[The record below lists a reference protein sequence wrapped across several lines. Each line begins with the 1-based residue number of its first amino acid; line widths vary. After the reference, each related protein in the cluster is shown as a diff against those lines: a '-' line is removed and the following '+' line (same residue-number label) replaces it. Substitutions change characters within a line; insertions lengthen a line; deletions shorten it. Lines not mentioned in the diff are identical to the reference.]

1 MKEMKYEEYQM
12 GKEILDCDKYMGM
25 RYVILSLHTHPCAYI
40 FINKHHYLYKKDYDT
55 IHEMMDLNVHG
66 GLTFSDDAIYK
77 VIIYSDK
84 YKCDTLQT
92 IKYDWIIG
100 WDYAH
105 SNDNYGT
112 TNWGKKWTTKEI
124 QNEVKNVIKQIKEYK
139 YDYYFIGD
147 YNDD

>member
-25 RYVILSLHTHPCAYI
+25 KYVILSLHTHPCAYI

-55 IHEMMDLNVHG
+55 IHEMMDLDVHG
-66 GLTFSDDAIYK
+66 GLTFSDDVIYRVK
-77 VIIYSDK
+77 IYSDK
-84 YKCDTLQT
+84 YKCDTLQK
-92 IKYDWIIG
+92 IEYDWIIG

-105 SNDNYGT
+105 AGDNYGT
-112 TNWGKKWTTKEI
+112 ENWGKKWTTKEI
-124 QNEVKNVIKQIKEYK
+124 QNEVRNVIKQIKEYK
-139 YDYYFIGD
+139 YDYYFVGD

>member
-1 MKEMKYEEYQM
+1 MKEMKYEEYQI

-25 RYVILSLHTHPCAYI
+25 KYVILSLHTHPCAYI

-55 IHEMMDLNVHG
+55 INEMMNLNVNG
-66 GLTFSDDAIYK
+66 GLTFSDNAIYK
-77 VIIYSDK
+77 VKMYLDK

-112 TNWGKKWTTKEI
+112 ENWGKKWTTKEI
-124 QNEVKNVIKQIKEYK
+124 QNEVKNAIKQIKEYK

>member
-1 MKEMKYEEYQM
+1 MKEMKYEEYQI

-77 VIIYSDK
+77 VIMYSDK

-105 SNDNYGT
+105 YGDYTVFDRYGDRHT
-112 TNWGKKWTTKEI
+112 TEEI
-124 QNEVKNVIKQIKEYK
+124 IEECKNVINQLRRQE
-139 YDYYFIGD
+139 
-147 YNDD
+147 NE